1 MSNFLTP
8 FKKFLKNKNTVTIIC
23 IVIGVLTLVIG
34 YNYRVSKA
42 TNLVT
47 VPYAIKN
54 IDKKTQITK
63 DMIGHV
69 KIPNSLVTSAKNIL
83 TSDKDVLNNYASYT
97 TGIPAKS
104 LFYSELVMKAEQMP
118 DYAFMNMADGY
129 TVYSL
134 KVNNKTTYYNR
145 IRPGDYIDLM
155 VQIRDGST
163 ITFGT
168 LVESVKVK
176 AIKDD
181 NGNSLLENTI
191 SGGTPAAMLF
201 EVEDSL
207 FDLLKKSEYVANVEI
222 IPIPRNASYTKNEG
236 ATEVSSEQIKQK
248 ILENCVDINS

>member
-104 LFYSELVMKAEQMP
+104 LFYKELVMKPEEMP
-118 DYAFMNMADGY
+118 DYAFMNMQDGY

-134 KVNNKTTYYNR
+134 KVNGEEY
-145 IRPGDYIDLM
+145 
-155 VQIRDGST
+155 
-163 ITFGT
+163 
-168 LVESVKVK
+168 
-176 AIKDD
+176 A
-181 NGNSLLENTI
+181 
-191 SGGTPAAMLF
+191 
-201 EVEDSL
+201 
-207 FDLLKKSEYVANVEI
+207 KK
-222 IPIPRNASYTKNEG
+222 
-236 ATEVSSEQIKQK
+236 
-248 ILENCVDINS
+248 